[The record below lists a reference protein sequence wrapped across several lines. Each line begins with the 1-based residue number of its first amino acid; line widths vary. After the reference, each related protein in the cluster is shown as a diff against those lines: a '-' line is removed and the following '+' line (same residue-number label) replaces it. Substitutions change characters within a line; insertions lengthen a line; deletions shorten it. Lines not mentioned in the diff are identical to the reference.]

1 MSSENAREI
10 YKKINPQMLLLCPVA
25 KFEYRLGLLTKSH
38 AVNFVHR
45 VAEKWNDWSVLY
57 QKMM

>member
-1 MSSENAREI
+1 
-10 YKKINPQMLLLCPVA
+10 MLLLCPVA